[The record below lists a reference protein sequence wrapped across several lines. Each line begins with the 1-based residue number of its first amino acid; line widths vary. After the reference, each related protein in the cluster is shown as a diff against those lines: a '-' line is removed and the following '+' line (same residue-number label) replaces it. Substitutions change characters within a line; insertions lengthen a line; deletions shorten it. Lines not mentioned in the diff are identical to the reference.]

1 MCLVF
6 KSELAQAHAEKAEDE
21 PPQRAR
27 GKPRPTLYGA
37 PLKGTRQ
44 IVKKQKFTHPEQKS
58 ATLNLLT
65 LSNRCYTPAKIF
77 LGVTGVTPQKS
88 FFQT

>member
-27 GKPRPTLYGA
+27 GKPRPTLHGA
-37 PLKGTRQ
+37 PLKQTRQ
-44 IVKKQKFTHPEQKS
+44 IVKKKKPSHPDFAPSQPTSPEKKS
-58 ATLNLLT
+58 L
-65 LSNRCYTPAKIF
+65 
-77 LGVTGVTPQKS
+77 
-88 FFQT
+88 